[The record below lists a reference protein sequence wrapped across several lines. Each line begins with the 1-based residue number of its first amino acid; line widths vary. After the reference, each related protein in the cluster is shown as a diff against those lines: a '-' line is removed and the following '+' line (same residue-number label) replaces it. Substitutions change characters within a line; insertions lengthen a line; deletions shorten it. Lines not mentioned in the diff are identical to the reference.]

1 MTNSTSLAQ
10 RSLKNTAYNAMG
22 WIWPIGLSFV
32 CTPYIVH
39 HLGKEAYGVLAI
51 AAMLMG
57 YFSFLNL
64 GLGTAGMK
72 YVSEYYAK
80 REHDAVQSTIN
91 TLMVLYLALGSIGM
105 IGILLLANLF
115 ATKLFKIPMDMV
127 EVTRFAF
134 YLSAFGLLVGMIRS
148 VFEAVPKALHRFDI
162 TNKIGIVFG
171 TATSL
176 LSVFLLYIGH
186 GLKTILILHFGIG
199 LGILMANI
207 VATKRLMPEYKI
219 GFTIDPSLFKKL
231 FSFGTVHLF
240 TKLAN
245 LSIRQ
250 LGKLVIGI
258 LIGPVG
264 VTYYFISQKL
274 VERINGF
281 MYRISEITFPIASE
295 LSSTQQNERLREIYI
310 KASRITLAFKLAL
323 YVPLA
328 LFSYKILYYWMGKEF
343 ADQGWLVMVF
353 LGCGFFLVSIGQIP
367 GLFNLGY
374 AKPKYNAVYTFIIAL
389 ISLSTIYPLTRMMG
403 IKGAALSFLISM
415 IHAPGF
421 VYYVNRK
428 VIKVSNWL
436 FLKKVCIKPLLAS
449 MAQAGLIIVLI
460 KGKLITNIGTMLLF
474 FTGAVMSYF
483 IFAYVIGVYEKDE
496 KEQLILF
503 IKSFKIGRSLC

>member
-1 MTNSTSLAQ
+1 MTNSTLLAQ

-39 HLGKEAYGVLAI
+39 HLGKEAYGILVI
-51 AAMLMG
+51 ATMVMG

-72 YVSEYYAK
+72 YISEYYAK

-91 TLMVLYLALGSIGM
+91 ALIALYLVLGSIGM

-199 LGILMANI
+199 LGILIANI
-207 VATKRLMPEYKI
+207 VATRKLIPEYKI
-219 GFTIDPSLFKKL
+219 GFTIDLFLLKKL

-245 LSIRQ
+245 LSMRQ

-274 VERINGF
+274 GERMNGF
-281 MYRISEITFPIASE
+281 MYRISEIIFPIASE
-295 LSSTQQNERLREIYI
+295 LSSTQQNERLRRIYI
-310 KASRITLAFKLAL
+310 KASRITLAFEFAL
-323 YVPLA
+323 YIPLT
-328 LFSYKILYYWMGKEF
+328 LFSYQILYYWMGKEF
-343 ADQGWLVMVF
+343 ADEGWLVMVF
-353 LGCGFFLVSIGQIP
+353 LSCGFFLVSIGQIP

-374 AKPKYNAVYTFIIAL
+374 AKPKYNAVYALIIAL
-389 ISLSTIYPLTRMMG
+389 INLSTIYPLTRMMG

-436 FLKKVCIKPLLAS
+436 FFKRACLRPLLVS
-449 MAQAGLIIVLI
+449 VAQAVLIIAFI
-460 KGKLITNIGTMLLF
+460 KGKLITNIGTLLLF
-474 FTGAVMSYF
+474 FTIALLFYSV
-483 IFAYVIGVYEKDE
+483 IAYIIGVFQKDE
-496 KEQLILF
+496 KEQLMVF
-503 IKSFKIGRSLC
+503 IKSFKLV